1 MVIGKVIKMV
11 EVSIQ
16 NEIVVLPALIH
27 CCKYLLHVRPKQDT
41 ADAHFRRRL
50 PEKFY
55 LEHRFQP
62 QFRLVL
68 PVSYTHLDVY
78 KRQPLGSIMD

>member
-55 LEHRFQP
+55 LEHRFQRSSALYSHFIWLAP
-62 QFRLVL
+62 VL
-68 PVSYTHLDVY
+68 
-78 KRQPLGSIMD
+78 